1 MKAKMNINLVVSLS
15 VGWSTSNGKYIRWC
29 WIPLTVLTPSFFVS
43 VPAQEFV
50 FQRHMSWSFYVQ
62 WVKLRDDCSFCWY
75 CRNNW
80 PSLFKL
86 SFHNLIIAPAYFG
99 YSVRVVCLETDG
111 TFIEDD
117 ETLVSM
123 STQTMM
129 ILGKDHIWT
138 ATSDDI
144 PPLQNIEQPEVERLR

>member
-1 MKAKMNINLVVSLS
+1 M
-15 VGWSTSNGKYIRWC
+15 
-29 WIPLTVLTPSFFVS
+29 
-43 VPAQEFV
+43 
-50 FQRHMSWSFYVQ
+50 
-62 WVKLRDDCSFCWY
+62 
-75 CRNNW
+75 
-80 PSLFKL
+80 LFKL
-86 SFHNLIIAPAYFG
+86 CFHNLIIAPAYLG

-129 ILGKDHIWT
+129 MLGKDHIWT

-144 PPLQNIEQPEVERLR
+144 PPLQNIEHPEVERIR